1 MIRKPPLASD
11 TSTLR
16 DRAEAELKILGA
28 KNRRPSRAAKLP
40 RPVETRLGGRRAN
53 SIQATPVVDAERALH
68 ELQVHQLELQMQ
80 NSELQESRDRIET
93 LLEKYTDLYDFA
105 PVAYFS
111 LDDQGVILEVNLTGA
126 ALLGVDRSR
135 LIKRRLSGFMAPASQ
150 SAYLAFLKRVFAGT
164 GQSDCDLAMVKADD
178 VGFWAR
184 FRGTSAISLHEP
196 QNWCRMSV
204 LDITSFKLAED
215 IVRRNEALFSALIQ
229 QAPMGVYVVD
239 EQLRLYQFNTTAQRI
254 FRKIHPLLGR
264 SFKEII
270 HLIWSAKIANAIME
284 HFQHTL
290 KTGKSYIAT
299 DFSENR
305 QDSAIKESYEWQ
317 IERVTLPTGHH
328 GVACFF
334 NNVTE
339 RKHLEATQ
347 RRLEVLAA
355 SNQKLEQEIVRR
367 LAGEEALK
375 KSEEHQR
382 KMLEESLRMQE
393 QLRQL
398 TRQVL
403 LVQEEERKNI
413 SRELHDVIAQTLT
426 GINIRLAAL
435 KAGAAANTK
444 DLQQKITSTQRL
456 VEESIEVV
464 HRFARELRPA
474 VLDDLGLI
482 PALHSFLKSFTE
494 RTGIRAHLKA
504 FAAVELLDTERRT
517 VLFRV
522 AQEALTNV
530 ARHARARRV
539 EVSLEKLPDGLRM
552 KVHDDG
558 KSFNVE
564 RILDAKGG
572 KRLGLLGMR
581 ERVERV
587 GGHFDVESAPGKG
600 TTLVARVPFR
610 GPASEGNGS

>member
-1 MIRKPPLASD
+1 MKRKPPLPSD

-16 DRAEAELKILGA
+16 DRAEAELRTLGA
-28 KNRRPSRAAKLP
+28 KDRRPLRAAEVP
-40 RPVETRLGGRRAN
+40 RPGETRLGGQRAN
-53 SIQATPVVDAERALH
+53 SIQATPVVDAELALH

-135 LIKRRLSGFMAPASQ
+135 LINRRLSGCVAPASQ
-150 SAYLAFLKRVFAGT
+150 AAFLAFLKRVFAGT
-164 GQSDCDLAMVKADD
+164 GQSDCDLAMIKADD

-184 FRGTSAISLHEP
+184 FRGISAISLHDP
-196 QNWCRMSV
+196 RKWCRMSV
-204 LDITSFKLAED
+204 ADITSFKLAED
-215 IVRRNEALFSALIQ
+215 IARRNE
-229 QAPMGVYVVD
+229 
-239 EQLRLYQFNTTAQRI
+239 
-254 FRKIHPLLGR
+254 
-264 SFKEII
+264 
-270 HLIWSAKIANAIME
+270 
-284 HFQHTL
+284 
-290 KTGKSYIAT
+290 
-299 DFSENR
+299 
-305 QDSAIKESYEWQ
+305 
-317 IERVTLPTGHH
+317 
-328 GVACFF
+328 
-334 NNVTE
+334 
-339 RKHLEATQ
+339 
-347 RRLEVLAA
+347 VLAS

-367 LAGEEALK
+367 LTGEEALK

-382 KMLEESLRMQE
+382 KMLEESLRTQE

-398 TRQVL
+398 THEVL
-403 LVQEEERKNI
+403 FVAEEERKNI
-413 SRELHDVIAQTLT
+413 SRELHDIVAQTLT
-426 GINIRLAAL
+426 GINIGLAAL

-444 DLQQKITSTQRL
+444 DLQQKITRTQRL
-456 VEESIEVV
+456 VEESVEVV

-504 FAAVELLDTERRT
+504 FAGVERLNTDRRT

-530 ARHARARRV
+530 ARHARASRV
-539 EVSLEKLPDGLRM
+539 EVSIEKLPDGFRM

-564 RILDAKGG
+564 RTINAKGR
-572 KRLGLLGMR
+572 KRLGLLGMK

-587 GGHFDVESAPGKG
+587 GGHFNVESAPGKG
-600 TTLVARVPFR
+600 TTLVARVPFK
-610 GPASEGNGS
+610 GPPSEGNGS